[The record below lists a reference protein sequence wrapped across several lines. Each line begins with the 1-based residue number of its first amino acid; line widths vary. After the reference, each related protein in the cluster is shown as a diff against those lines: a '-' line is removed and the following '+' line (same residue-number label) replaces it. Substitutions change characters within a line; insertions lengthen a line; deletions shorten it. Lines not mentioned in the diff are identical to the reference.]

1 MLIYPVF
8 PRGAYNYPMKI
19 LITGGAGFIG
29 SHLVDHLITKGDQ
42 VIVLDDLSGSSN
54 NNLMSKDKSNNLEI
68 VNGSIL
74 DQELVTKL
82 MSGVTQCYHLAAAL
96 GVEKINN
103 DPLKSFEVN
112 LKGSEIVLKAAA
124 NQSVRTLLA
133 SSSEVYG
140 KNPTMP
146 LHEEADRVLGSPQI
160 ARWSY
165 SEAKAMDE
173 LYAFELNK
181 LNSFPVTIARFF
193 NTVGPRQSGTYG
205 MVLPRFIKAAL
216 NNQALIVYGDGTQS
230 RSFCSV
236 KDTVVAVDLLMATD
250 KSIGQAFNI
259 GSAIEISIADLAKK
273 VITLTKSDSEIIYK
287 KYSEVFGDNFEEPQR
302 RVPDISKIK
311 KVVGWQPKQSLVE
324 VIFEITNYLR
334 ANDA

>member
-29 SHLVDHLITKGDQ
+29 SHLVDHLIAKGDQ

-54 NNLMSKDKSNNLEI
+54 NNLMGQNKSTKLEI

-103 DPLKSFEVN
+103 DPLKSLEVN
-112 LKGSEIVLKAAA
+112 LKGSEVVLKAAA
-124 NQSVRTLLA
+124 NQGVRTLLA

-140 KNPTMP
+140 KNPTLP
-146 LHEEADRVLGSPQI
+146 LNEESDRVLGSPQI

-173 LYAFELNK
+173 LYAFELSK

-193 NTVGPRQSGTYG
+193 NTVGPRQSGSYG
-205 MVLPRFIKAAL
+205 MVLPRFVKAAL
-216 NNQALIVYGDGTQS
+216 SDQPLTVYGDGIQS

-236 KDTVVAVDLLMATD
+236 KDVVIAIDLLIASD
-250 KSIGQAFNI
+250 KSIGHAFNI
-259 GSAIEISIADLAKK
+259 GSPIEISVKDLAQK
-273 VITLTKSDSEIIYK
+273 VIKLTNSSSKLVYK
-287 KYSEVFGDNFEEPQR
+287 KHSEVFGDNFEEPQR
-302 RVPDISKIK
+302 RVPDVSKIK
-311 KVVGWQPKQSLVE
+311 QVVGWQPKQSLDD
-324 VIFEITNYLR
+324 VIIEIANYFR

>member
-1 MLIYPVF
+1 
-8 PRGAYNYPMKI
+8 MKI

-29 SHLVDHLITKGDQ
+29 SHLVDHLITNGDQ

-54 NNLMSKDKSNNLEI
+54 NNLVGQNKSTNLEI

-74 DQELVTKL
+74 NQELVTKL
-82 MSGVTQCYHLAAAL
+82 MKDVTHCYHLAAAL

-103 DPLKSFEVN
+103 DPITTFETN
-112 LKGSEIVLKAAA
+112 LKGSQIVLDAAA
-124 NQSVRTLLA
+124 NIGARTLLA

-146 LHEEADRVLGSPQI
+146 LNEESDRVLGSSQV

-173 LYAFELNK
+173 LHAFELYK
-181 LNSFPVTIARFF
+181 DKSFLVSIARFF
-193 NTVGPRQSGTYG
+193 NTVGPRQSGSYG

-216 NNQALIVYGDGTQS
+216 RNQPLTVYSDGTQS
-230 RSFCSV
+230 RTFCSV
-236 KDTVVAVDLLMATD
+236 TDVVDALVLLMD
-250 KSIGQAFNI
+250 SKESIGQAFNI
-259 GSAIEISIADLAKK
+259 GSTNEITITELAQK
-273 VITLTKSDSEIIYK
+273 VIKLTDSKSEIVYK
-287 KYSEVFGDNFEEPQR
+287 KHSEVFGDHFEEPQR

-311 KVVGWQPKQSLVE
+311 KVVGWQPKQSLDE
-324 VIFEITNYLR
+324 VIVEITEYLK